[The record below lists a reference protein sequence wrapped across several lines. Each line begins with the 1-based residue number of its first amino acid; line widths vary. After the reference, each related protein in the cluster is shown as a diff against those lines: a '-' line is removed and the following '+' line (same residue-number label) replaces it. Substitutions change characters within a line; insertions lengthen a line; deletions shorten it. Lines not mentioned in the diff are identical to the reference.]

1 MTETKKDRVSGPFL
15 VRNKG
20 FSRFYGYGKE
30 SNTMH
35 QNKSTTGKAGLKAL
49 DYVRIM
55 V

>member
-1 MTETKKDRVSGPFL
+1 MTETKKDRESGLFFEI
-15 VRNKG
+15 KG
-20 FSRFYGYGKE
+20 SAGSMGYGKE

-35 QNKSTTGKAGLKAL
+35 QNKSTTGEAGLKAL

>member
-1 MTETKKDRVSGPFL
+1 M
-15 VRNKG
+15 
-20 FSRFYGYGKE
+20 GYGKE

-35 QNKSTTGKAGLKAL
+35 QNKSTTGEAGLKAL